1 MEDNNFGAS
10 PTEELVPVTP
20 GAAAPVQ
27 PVKVSVITPAA
38 PASQKNKKLWVVIG
52 VMAGVIIL
60 ILGVGGF
67 FVFNLLSES
76 GGSSSDEGTTLPAGQ
91 GNAAAGGSAPIGST
105 TSDGTTPDGTTPD
118 STTSDGTTP
127 DGTTPDSTTPTG
139 PSIDDLLNNPGDY
152 TPNPADNSVTLGME
166 ITSLLCTSDSLN
178 VVVGLT
184 SGSAN
189 GVAFFVSPS
198 TLPLSFFE
206 QRPMIAPASEEFSLN
221 ISGLS
226 LDLASLNV
234 DIAAI
239 NSSGYTAV
247 LGSASCP

>member
-91 GNAAAGGSAPIGST
+91 GNAAAGGSAPIG
-105 TSDGTTPDGTTPD
+105 